1 LAIRITHGW
10 HEDQRNLGASR
21 ANCAPRSIQF
31 ADRAR
36 RTSRRRL
43 EAREAVAIA
52 LDRPGALKQP
62 DERLVAAAARRVA
75 AFLGLDARDVR
86 R

>member
-1 LAIRITHGW
+1 VRRDPFSSPIVLDGQVVGGW
-10 HEDQRNLGASR
+10 KR
-21 ANCAPRSIQF
+21 ALMKQ
-31 ADRAR
+31 
-36 RTSRRRL
+36 
-43 EAREAVAIA
+43 AVAIA
-52 LDRPGALKQP
+52 LDLPRVLKQP